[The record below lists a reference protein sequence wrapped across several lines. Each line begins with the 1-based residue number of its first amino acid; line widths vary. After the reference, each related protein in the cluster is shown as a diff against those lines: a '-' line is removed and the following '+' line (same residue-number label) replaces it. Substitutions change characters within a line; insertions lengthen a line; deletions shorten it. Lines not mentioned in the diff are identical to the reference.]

1 MNANTESGR
10 KHEFCSETLHDTVWR
25 KPKLGF
31 CFFCFFFC
39 SRAIQL
45 KVLAEQKVTNQVV
58 ITLINNGW
66 MIWAEFNF
74 QCVFRC
80 ILAPFCSFR
89 SIGRLILFG
98 LMCLSPFLWY
108 CTGQDSLG
116 ITLIRSL
123 LILLPPGQY
132 SFCRQTTG
140 AVVKPRE
147 TKVDRFIA
155 AFLVLIKM
163 SGDAEPGKAK
173 AAGIVSI
180 VIAILALGN
189 IICGFINVALGAPD
203 GSGLWSGFGVSYQH
217 FLLHEAMILRS
228 RFFHRC
234 ITWKKNGS

>member
-10 KHEFCSETLHDTVWR
+10 KHEFCSETLHGTVWR

-45 KVLAEQKVTNQVV
+45 KVLAEQKVTSQVV
-58 ITLINNGW
+58 ITLINNGR

-89 SIGRLILFG
+89 TIGRLILFG
-98 LMCLSPFLWY
+98 LVCLSPFLWY

-132 SFCRQTTG
+132 SICRQYSICKTQRNQGWQIHCCVLSSEKDVRWRWTRKGESSRDRVYCDCYSGSWQYNMRIYQRG
-140 AVVKPRE
+140 AWCTRWFGSVVWIR
-147 TKVDRFIA
+147 
-155 AFLVLIKM
+155 
-163 SGDAEPGKAK
+163 GK
-173 AAGIVSI
+173 
-180 VIAILALGN
+180 L
-189 IICGFINVALGAPD
+189 
-203 GSGLWSGFGVSYQH
+203 
-217 FLLHEAMILRS
+217 
-228 RFFHRC
+228 
-234 ITWKKNGS
+234 